1 MDRRLQAKCFC
12 TVDAWIWMV
21 GLMSLQGNNSVGR
34 LAQTAVRDEVVPV
47 IWLDWIKRVVDI
59 GTATVGLTL
68 FAPILLMA
76 SVAIGLDS
84 GSPIFIR
91 QTLPSRNNQAI
102 RVFKFRVACAAGKG
116 ISQRVT
122 RVGQILSLTGID
134 ELPLLINVLRGE
146 VSIVGRRNVRRWPTS
161 IC

>member
-1 MDRRLQAKCFC
+1 
-12 TVDAWIWMV
+12 MV
-21 GLMSLQGNNSVGR
+21 SLMSLQGNNSVGR
-34 LAQTAVRDEVVPV
+34 LAQTTVRDEVVPV
-47 IWLDWIKRVVDI
+47 IWLDQWIKRVVDI
-59 GTATVGLTL
+59 ATATVGLIL

-84 GSPIFIR
+84 GGPIFIR
-91 QTLPSRNNQAI
+91 ETLPSRNNQAI
-102 RVFKFRVACAAGKG
+102 RVFKFRVACAADKG
-116 ISQRVT
+116 ISPRVT

-146 VSIVGRRNVRRWPTS
+146 LSFVGRRNVRRWPTS

>member
-1 MDRRLQAKCFC
+1 
-12 TVDAWIWMV
+12 MV
-21 GLMSLQGNNSVGR
+21 SLMSLQGNNSVGR
-34 LAQTAVRDEVVPV
+34 LAQTTVRDEVVPV
-47 IWLDWIKRVVDI
+47 IWLDQWIKRVVDI
-59 GTATVGLTL
+59 ATATVGLIL

-76 SVAIGLDS
+76 AVATGLDS

-91 QTLPSRNNQAI
+91 ETLPSRNNQAI

-116 ISQRVT
+116 ISPRVT